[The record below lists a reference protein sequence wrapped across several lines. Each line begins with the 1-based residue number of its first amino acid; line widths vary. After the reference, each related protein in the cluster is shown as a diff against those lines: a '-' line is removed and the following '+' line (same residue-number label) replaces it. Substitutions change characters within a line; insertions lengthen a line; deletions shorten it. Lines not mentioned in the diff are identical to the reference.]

1 VSDLPVGTHTASGP
15 ATPTRV
21 GGRYVLRGVL
31 GRGGMATVHRARD
44 EVLDRDVAVKLL
56 HAHLASDPAFLDR
69 FRREA
74 RAAAA
79 LSHPNVVAVHDW
91 GETEEGPFLV
101 LQLIDGP
108 SLRGVLRHRRRL
120 HAEEAV
126 SVLGPA
132 AAGLGA
138 AHAAGLVH
146 RDVKPENLLL
156 GLDGTVR
163 VTDFGLARAAA
174 SATSTFGADV
184 LVGSPHYL
192 SPEAVRGEPLDPS
205 ADVYAL
211 GVVLF
216 EVLTGRPPF
225 EGDSPFATAVQHTAN
240 RVPAPSSLVD
250 HVPAALDE
258 VVRRATAPDR
268 AERYAD
274 AAEFGAALTA
284 AAPPAAAPLP
294 ALFADDSSVVADAG
308 RPASGGT
315 AVLGPEAQDTT
326 VAGAV
331 PVDEVPPL
339 DGGPSIA
346 WDADGAQLWPPP
358 VAPPPPPSVPP
369 PPPSGAPEPDEHH
382 DPVAWLE
389 EQHGPYTEAAELSG
403 SDPGEGDDGP
413 VTGGDR
419 RRRRWPLV
427 LLLLVALIGASV
439 GGGYL
444 LWDRVLA
451 PIVPIPA
458 VAEAPVGSAQDALE
472 EAGFAVE
479 VEDERPNSLEV
490 PADHVIAQDPTGDAR
505 QGATITLVV
514 AAGPRQIPVPDVTGG
529 LVGDAEEALVDA
541 GLALGEVGRAFD
553 EDVPAGRVLSSDPR
567 AGAVIDETGT
577 VDLVVSRG
585 PAPREVP
592 DLRSLTLSEAQ
603 AELRAVGLEAEVVG
617 RSYSDA
623 PEGQVIA
630 QSPGRGNEVERGT
643 TIGLTLS
650 DGPEPV
656 TVPNVRGQLR
666 DEAVET
672 LEGLGFEVEVE
683 TRGGIGAFLNPDR
696 VFDQDPGPTSELLP
710 GESVLLYVYER

>member
-1 VSDLPVGTHTASGP
+1 VSDHPVGTHAATGP

-56 HAHLASDPAFLDR
+56 HAHLATDPAFLDR

-91 GETEEGPFLV
+91 GETDEGPFLV

-156 GLDGTVR
+156 GLDGAVR

-174 SATSTFGADV
+174 SATSTFGTDV

-192 SPEAVRGEPLDPS
+192 SPEAVRGQPLDPR

-216 EVLTGRPPF
+216 ETLTGRPPF
-225 EGDSPFATAVQHTAN
+225 EADSPFATAVQHTAN
-240 RVPAPSSLVD
+240 RVPPPSTV
-250 HVPAALDE
+250 VPGVPPALDE
-258 VVRRATAPDR
+258 VVRRATDPDR
-268 AERYAD
+268 DGRYAD
-274 AAEFGAALTA
+274 AAAFGAALTA
-284 AAPPAAAPLP
+284 ASPPAAAPLP
-294 ALFADDSSVVADAG
+294 ALFAEDITVGTD
-308 RPASGGT
+308 RPRNGT
-315 AVLGPEAQDTT
+315 AVLGPEAHDTT
-326 VAGAV
+326 VPGDPA
-331 PVDEVPPL
+331 D
-339 DGGPSIA
+339 DRPSVA
-346 WDADGAQLWPPP
+346 WDAEGAQLWPPP
-358 VAPPPPPSVPP
+358 VAPPPPPPP
-369 PPPSGAPEPDEHH
+369 PPPADGLDPHDGH
-382 DPVAWLE
+382 DPVGWLE
-389 EQHGPYTEAAELSG
+389 EDHGPYGEAAELR
-403 SDPGEGDDGP
+403 SDPAATGGHRVDREGDHL
-413 VTGGDR
+413 VEGG
-419 RRRRWPLV
+419 RRRWPLA
-427 LLLLVALIGASV
+427 LLLILALLAASAV
-439 GGGYL
+439 GGYL

-458 VAEAPVGSAQDALE
+458 VAEAPVGSAVDALE
-472 EAGFAVE
+472 QAGFAVR
-479 VEDERPNSLEV
+479 VDDDRPHSLEV
-490 PADHVIAQDPTGDAR
+490 PADHVLDQRPVGEAR
-505 QGATITLVV
+505 QGATVTLVV
-514 AAGPRQIPVPDVTGG
+514 SAGPRQVTVPDTTGG
-529 LVGDAEEALVDA
+529 TAEDAEEAL
-541 GLALGEVGRAFD
+541 LGADLTVGDVTEAFH
-553 EDVPAGRVLSSDPR
+553 EDVPSGRVVSSVPSP
-567 AGAVIDETGT
+567 GDEVDEATS
-577 VDLVVSRG
+577 VDLVLSRG

-603 AELRAVGLEAEVVG
+603 EALREIGLDGEVTG
-617 RSYSDA
+617 RTYSDV
-623 PEGQVIA
+623 PEGQVVA
-630 QSPGRGNEVERGT
+630 HSPGRGNEVERGT

-650 DGPEPV
+650 DGPEPLE
-656 TVPNVRGQLR
+656 VPNVRGQLR

-672 LEGLGFEVEVE
+672 LEDLGFEVDIE
-683 TRGGIGAFLNPDR
+683 TRGGVGAFLNPGR
-696 VFDQDPGPTSELLP
+696 VFEQDPGPGAELLP
-710 GESVLLYVYER
+710 GDEVLLYVYER

>member
-1 VSDLPVGTHTASGP
+1 VSDHPVGTHAATGP

-56 HAHLASDPAFLDR
+56 HAHLATDPAFLDR

-91 GETEEGPFLV
+91 GETDEGPFLV

-156 GLDGTVR
+156 GLDGAVR

-174 SATSTFGADV
+174 SATSTFGTDV

-192 SPEAVRGEPLDPS
+192 SPEAVRGQPLDPR

-216 EVLTGRPPF
+216 ETLTGRPPF
-225 EGDSPFATAVQHTAN
+225 EADSPFATAVQHTAN
-240 RVPAPSSLVD
+240 RVPPPSTV
-250 HVPAALDE
+250 VPGVPPALDE
-258 VVRRATAPDR
+258 VVRRATDPDR
-268 AERYAD
+268 DGRYAD
-274 AAEFGAALTA
+274 AAAFGAALTA
-284 AAPPAAAPLP
+284 ASPPAAAPLP
-294 ALFADDSSVVADAG
+294 ALFAEDITVGTD
-308 RPASGGT
+308 RPRNGT
-315 AVLGPEAQDTT
+315 AVLGPEAHDTT
-326 VAGAV
+326 VPGDPA
-331 PVDEVPPL
+331 D
-339 DGGPSIA
+339 DRPSVA
-346 WDADGAQLWPPP
+346 WDAEGAQLWPPP
-358 VAPPPPPSVPP
+358 VAPPPPPPP
-369 PPPSGAPEPDEHH
+369 PPPADGLDPHDGH
-382 DPVAWLE
+382 DPVGWLE
-389 EQHGPYTEAAELSG
+389 EDHGPYGEAAELR
-403 SDPGEGDDGP
+403 SDPAATGGHRVDREGDHL
-413 VTGGDR
+413 VEGG
-419 RRRRWPLV
+419 RRRWPLA
-427 LLLLVALIGASV
+427 LLLILALLAASAV
-439 GGGYL
+439 GGYL

-458 VAEAPVGSAQDALE
+458 VAEAPVGSAVDALE
-472 EAGFAVE
+472 QAGFAVR
-479 VEDERPNSLEV
+479 VDDDRPHSLEV
-490 PADHVIAQDPTGDAR
+490 PADHVLDQRPVGEAR
-505 QGATITLVV
+505 QGATVTLVV
-514 AAGPRQIPVPDVTGG
+514 SAGPRQVTVPDTTGG
-529 LVGDAEEALVDA
+529 TAEDAEEAL
-541 GLALGEVGRAFD
+541 LGADLTVGDVAEAFH
-553 EDVPAGRVLSSDPR
+553 EDVPSGRVVSSVPSP
-567 AGAVIDETGT
+567 GDEVDEATS
-577 VDLVVSRG
+577 VDLVLSRG

-603 AELRAVGLEAEVVG
+603 EALREIGLDGEVTG
-617 RSYSDA
+617 RTYSDV
-623 PEGQVIA
+623 PEGQVVA
-630 QSPGRGNEVERGT
+630 HSPGRGNEVERGT

-650 DGPEPV
+650 DGPEPLE
-656 TVPNVRGQLR
+656 VPNVRGQLR

-672 LEGLGFEVEVE
+672 LEDLGFEVDIE
-683 TRGGIGAFLNPDR
+683 TRGGVGAFLNPGR
-696 VFDQDPGPTSELLP
+696 VFEQDPGPGAELLP
-710 GESVLLYVYER
+710 GDEVLLYVYER

>member
-1 VSDLPVGTHTASGP
+1 VSDHPVGTHAATGP

-56 HAHLASDPAFLDR
+56 HAHLATDPAFLDR

-91 GETEEGPFLV
+91 GETDEGPFLV

-156 GLDGTVR
+156 GLDGAVR

-174 SATSTFGADV
+174 SATSTFGTDV

-192 SPEAVRGEPLDPS
+192 SPEAVRGQPLDPR

-216 EVLTGRPPF
+216 ETLTGRPPF
-225 EGDSPFATAVQHTAN
+225 EADSPFATAVQHTAN
-240 RVPAPSSLVD
+240 RVPPPSTV
-250 HVPAALDE
+250 VPGVPPALDE
-258 VVRRATAPDR
+258 VVRRATDPDR
-268 AERYAD
+268 DGRYAD
-274 AAEFGAALTA
+274 AAAFGAALTA
-284 AAPPAAAPLP
+284 ASPPAAAPLP
-294 ALFADDSSVVADAG
+294 ALFAEDITVGTD
-308 RPASGGT
+308 RPRNGT
-315 AVLGPEAQDTT
+315 AVLGPEAHDTT
-326 VAGAV
+326 VPGDPA
-331 PVDEVPPL
+331 D
-339 DGGPSIA
+339 DRPSVA
-346 WDADGAQLWPPP
+346 WDAEGAQLWPPP
-358 VAPPPPPSVPP
+358 VAPPPPPPP
-369 PPPSGAPEPDEHH
+369 PPADGLDPHDGH
-382 DPVAWLE
+382 DPVGWLE
-389 EQHGPYTEAAELSG
+389 EDHGPYGEAAELR
-403 SDPGEGDDGP
+403 SDPAATGGHRVDREGDHL
-413 VTGGDR
+413 VEGG
-419 RRRRWPLV
+419 RRRWPLA
-427 LLLLVALIGASV
+427 LLLILALLAASAV
-439 GGGYL
+439 GGYL

-458 VAEAPVGSAQDALE
+458 VAEAPVGSAVDALE
-472 EAGFAVE
+472 QAGFAVR
-479 VEDERPNSLEV
+479 VDDDRPHSLEV
-490 PADHVIAQDPTGDAR
+490 PADHVLDQRPVGEAR
-505 QGATITLVV
+505 QGATVTLVV
-514 AAGPRQIPVPDVTGG
+514 SAGPRQVTVPDTTGG
-529 LVGDAEEALVDA
+529 TAEDAEEAL
-541 GLALGEVGRAFD
+541 LGADLTVGDVAEAFH
-553 EDVPAGRVLSSDPR
+553 EDVPSGRVVSSVPSP
-567 AGAVIDETGT
+567 GEEVDEATS
-577 VDLVVSRG
+577 VDLVLSRG

-603 AELRAVGLEAEVVG
+603 EALREIGLDGEVTG
-617 RSYSDA
+617 RTYSDV
-623 PEGQVIA
+623 PEGQVVA
-630 QSPGRGNEVERGT
+630 HSPGRGNEVERGT

-650 DGPEPV
+650 DGPEPLE
-656 TVPNVRGQLR
+656 VPNVRGQLR

-672 LEGLGFEVEVE
+672 LEDLGFEVDIE
-683 TRGGIGAFLNPDR
+683 TRGGVGAFLNPGR
-696 VFDQDPGPTSELLP
+696 VFEQDPGPGAELLP
-710 GESVLLYVYER
+710 GDEVLLYVYER